1 MACLHLGRCLLPF
14 GTMMVF
20 YDEFN
25 LGHSTYLI
33 DHFKAQNSKDQYFTK
48 KILFCPSMG
57 SKISMK
63 IHRNKS
69 PSLYY
74 DYS

>member
-1 MACLHLGRCLLPF
+1 
-14 GTMMVF
+14 MMVF

-48 KILFCPSMG
+48 KNIILSIYGFQNFNEDPP
-57 SKISMK
+57 KQ
-63 IHRNKS
+63 KS
-69 PSLYY
+69 IAVL
-74 DYS
+74 

>member
-1 MACLHLGRCLLPF
+1 MTA
-14 GTMMVF
+14 F

-48 KILFCPSMG
+48 K
-57 SKISMK
+57 
-63 IHRNKS
+63 
-69 PSLYY
+69 YY
-74 DYS
+74 FVHLWVPKFQ